1 MSVMEQQPPDRVRR
15 SFTDESKADAVS
27 MVLDDERRIVDVA
40 DALGISE
47 GTLGN
52 WVRQTRTDRGDREGL
67 TTGEKAEMARLRKD
81 NARLRMERDLLKRA
95 TAFWVK
101 ESGQ

>member
-1 MSVMEQQPPDRVRR
+1 MSVMEELQPSRVRR
-15 SFTDESKADAVS
+15 SFSDEFKADAVS

-40 DALGISE
+40 EALGIGD

-52 WVRQTRTDRGDREGL
+52 WVRQTRTDRGERGGP
-67 TTGEKAEMARLRKD
+67 TTEEKVELAALRKE